1 MGMIEVFELSWMEVL
16 FLLTCQSQ
24 VVRVSILCTRRG
36 FVNCSQI
43 IKKMA
48 HKSLESYE
56 IDKF

>member
-1 MGMIEVFELSWMEVL
+1 MIEVFELSWMEVL